1 MAQRDAPRTI
11 SYPVSNFIK
20 RTDTR
25 AMSHGPLF
33 WKTYNILKKD
43 MAELDAK
50 GYTGEG
56 FYSRGRSLNSTLP
69 ISRPIPESDVPEN
82 LCGGSWQRRKQR
94 RRRRAGGRKR
104 KFKGEGIKIG
114 EDESKRREL
123 EGGKTSAKVFPSSLR
138 GPLYSSDYIDAGLVE
153 SSQVEEGKGV
163 TRRGSCPTSRR
174 TKAKDAGR

>member
-1 MAQRDAPRTI
+1 M
-11 SYPVSNFIK
+11 N
-20 RTDTR
+20 
-25 AMSHGPLF
+25 HGPLF

-56 FYSRGRSLNSTLP
+56 FYSRGRLLTSTLP
-69 ISRPIPESDVPEN
+69 ISRPVPESDVPEN

-94 RRRRAGGRKR
+94 RRTQGGGRKR

-123 EGGKTSAKVFPSSLR
+123 ERGKTSAKVFPRFLHR
-138 GPLYSSDYIDAGLVE
+138 FRYTSDRIDVRQVE

-163 TRRGSCPTSRR
+163 TCRSSGSTSRR
-174 TKAKDAGR
+174 TKARKGGR